1 MIITTIKT
9 NIIPPNM
16 TEMSISVLDPKVLLL
31 DSSTRPTVGSS
42 GVVQTESSSD
52 DKLTLQVPSNDIS
65 ATTSTTTGSE
75 LIHASSIAIISLDVS
90 SLVGIAYDLYIN
102 VFEFVSVQSRVA
114 LIKFSLGNEQSHF
127 SLMVSETFS
136 FRQFLTLGPSSIY
149 CYIIVISVICVC
161 VCTCTCHEGV
171 YVCKYITKCLCVY
184 MYVCVYHRVYVR
196 VHVRVSWRVC
206 VCVCVCVC
214 LITYSSID
222 TASEGTTFYL

>member
-1 MIITTIKT
+1 MIITTINT

-42 GVVQTESSSD
+42 GVVQTGSSSD

-102 VFEFVSVQSRVA
+102 VFEFVSVQSTVA

-136 FRQFLTLGPSSIY
+136 FRKFLTLGLSSTY

-161 VCTCTCHEGV
+161 VCTCTC
-171 YVCKYITKCLCVY
+171 VCITECMCVY
-184 MYVCVYHRVYVR
+184 MYVCHGVY
-196 VHVRVSWRVC
+196 VC